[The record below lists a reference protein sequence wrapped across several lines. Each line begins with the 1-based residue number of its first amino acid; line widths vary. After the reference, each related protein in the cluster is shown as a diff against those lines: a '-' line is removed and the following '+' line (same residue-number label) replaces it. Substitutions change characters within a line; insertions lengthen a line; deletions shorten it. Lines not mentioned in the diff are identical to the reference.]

1 VWEQARKNDDGC
13 GGGGPC
19 EEEERELVAVFG
31 NGFFFLHPALT
42 LLIG

>member
-1 VWEQARKNDDGC
+1 MMMVVEVVVHVRR
-13 GGGGPC
+13 
-19 EEEERELVAVFG
+19 RELVAVFG

>member
-1 VWEQARKNDDGC
+1 MMMVVEVVVHVRRR
-13 GGGGPC
+13 
-19 EEEERELVAVFG
+19 RELVAVFG